1 MTDASNI
8 VTAFMQAL
16 ETKDFDG
23 AASYLSEDFYFGGS
37 MPRPL
42 NKDQFIKFSQE
53 LAQGIPNISYHFHDL
68 HEVEES
74 EEGNREVATIQI
86 TGYQTDALNLYQL
99 SLPPIPQLD
108 KTISL
113 PEEHWEY
120 VVQENVIVAIDVEH
134 VPNGGVVGLL
144 HQLGVDVPVIQ

>member
-1 MTDASNI
+1 MTVARDI

-23 AASYLSEDFYFGGS
+23 AASYLSDDFYFSGS

-42 NKDQFIKFSQE
+42 NKDQFIKFFQE
-53 LAQGIPNISYHFHDL
+53 LARGIPNISFHVHDV
-68 HEVEES
+68 HEVDEN

-86 TGYQTDALNLYQL
+86 TGHQTDALNLYQL
-99 SLPPIPQLD
+99 SLPPIPQMG
-108 KTISL
+108 KSVSL

-120 VVQENVIVAIDVEH
+120 VVRGNAIAAIDAEH
-134 VPNGGVVGLL
+134 VPGGGVAAHLRRLFRL
-144 HQLGVDVPVIQ
+144 HQ

>member
-8 VTAFMQAL
+8 VTTFMQAL
-16 ETKDFDG
+16 EAKDFDG
-23 AASYLSEDFYFGGS
+23 AASFLSEDFYFGGS
-37 MPRPL
+37 MPQPL
-42 NKDQFIKFSQE
+42 NKDQFIKFFRE

-68 HEVEES
+68 HEVEEN
-74 EEGNREVATIQI
+74 EQGNREVATIQM
-86 TGYQTDALNLYQL
+86 TGHQTDALNLYQL

-120 VVQENVIVAIDVEH
+120 VVRGNVIVAIDAEH
-134 VPNGGVVGLL
+134 VSGGGIAGLL
-144 HQLGVDVPVIQ
+144 HQLGVDAPIIQ